1 MDYANRVVHDPDDEE
16 DGEVANLLMRLDDLT
31 QQDELNILLRA
42 RTDLVSC
49 FSSSKDEARKQLENV
64 ERDHKICMQLQRK
77 MGNRWRF
84 QNTEESASAGED
96 ANNSDTM
103 NSKKATSAEHETAD
117 EGVQPRFSTRLR
129 RSAQNK

>member
-84 QNTEESASAGED
+84 
-96 ANNSDTM
+96 
-103 NSKKATSAEHETAD
+103 
-117 EGVQPRFSTRLR
+117 
-129 RSAQNK
+129 